1 MPSLLFQR
9 HREAWCSERPLRC
22 RFVTEPTTQR
32 PPAKPQTRT
41 FAELLIDCEGP
52 DAPVVLVEMLRER
65 QQVTARTSLRTGRR
79 LASISYE
86 K

>member
-1 MPSLLFQR
+1 
-9 HREAWCSERPLRC
+9 
-22 RFVTEPTTQR
+22 
-32 PPAKPQTRT
+32 
-41 FAELLIDCEGP
+41 LLIDCEE
-52 DAPVVLVEMLRER
+52 ARTLRVVVEMLRER

>member
-1 MPSLLFQR
+1 MSFR
-9 HREAWCSERPLRC
+9 DRTDHSKAASEAPDPHLR
-22 RFVTEPTTQR
+22 RALDR
-32 PPAKPQTRT
+32 LRG
-41 FAELLIDCEGP
+41 GP